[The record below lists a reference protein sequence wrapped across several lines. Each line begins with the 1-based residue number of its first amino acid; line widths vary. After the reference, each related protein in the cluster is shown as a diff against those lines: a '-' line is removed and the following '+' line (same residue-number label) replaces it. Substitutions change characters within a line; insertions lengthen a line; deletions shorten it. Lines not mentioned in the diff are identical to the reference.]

1 MIVQIQYGVI
11 QDQDF
16 KMDGT
21 LFQNLLTNP
30 RVKSII
36 DHQQDF
42 GPNHIM
48 KNKIYFRVDVGYAKK
63 YSNVMITIIRP
74 HNFGVYR
81 SFNTSHPYPKRFLE

>member
-21 LFQNLLTNP
+21 LFQNLLTNAH
-30 RVKSII
+30 VKSII

-42 GPNHIM
+42 GPNHICNE
-48 KNKIYFRVDVGYAKK
+48 K
-63 YSNVMITIIRP
+63 
-74 HNFGVYR
+74 
-81 SFNTSHPYPKRFLE
+81 